1 MSKQVNQ
8 NQTGGQEKVRLMSSI
23 TFKVV
28 LCSIIT
34 SLLTATAMTYT
45 YAPSM
50 EKNGLDE
57 KIVNHTLVIAIING
71 MIVLVVSAVI
81 CFFISKMITK
91 PLKTLAMNLQK
102 IAGMDFSVNDNQ
114 KKLDM
119 RKDESGVMSRAVR
132 ALRIS
137 LGQVV
142 GQLKSEVNDLYETTS
157 SIAEAT
163 KENARMM
170 EQVESAI
177 AEIASGANSQALET
191 QKATENVIYIGSMI
205 EDTGKQVVDL
215 NSNANAMQ
223 VAGEGAMNNLIQLGE
238 INVKTQEAIEKIY
251 EQTWNTNIS
260 AMKIKEAAGIITS
273 IAEETNLLSLNASIE
288 AARAGEQGRGFAVV
302 AAQIQKLAE
311 QSNESAKEIAE
322 IIESLIKDSEE
333 AVCTMDNVKEI
344 IAEQSANVKR
354 TGDGFG
360 EVKQGIAN
368 SIDSVRIMY
377 ESIENMDN
385 ARVNVVDGVQNLT
398 AIAEE
403 NAASTEETSA
413 SVEEVNMT
421 IQNLEEQTARL
432 DKIAADLDQFMSRFR
447 L

>member
-1 MSKQVNQ
+1 MGSTTNKN
-8 NQTGGQEKVRLMSSI
+8 GQEKVGLLSSI

-28 LCSIIT
+28 LCAIIT
-34 SLLTATAMTYT
+34 SCLTATAMTYT
-45 YAPSM
+45 YAPRM
-50 EKNGLDE
+50 KRLGVDEKDINTIIGVAVINGLMVL
-57 KIVNHTLVIAIING
+57 IVSVI
-71 MIVLVVSAVI
+71 I
-81 CFFISKMITK
+81 CFFISKMITG
-91 PLKTLAMNLQK
+91 PLKILALNLQK
-102 IAGMDFSVNDNQ
+102 IARLDFSVNENQ
-114 KKLDM
+114 KKLDL
-119 RKDESGVMSRAVR
+119 RKDEAGVMSRAVR
-132 ALRIS
+132 SLRLS

-142 GQLKSEVNDLYETTS
+142 GQLKTEVNDLHETTS

-177 AEIASGANSQALET
+177 AEIAAGANSQALET
-191 QKATENVIYIGSMI
+191 QKATENVIYIGNMI

-215 NSNANAMQ
+215 NGNANAMQ
-223 VAGEGAMNNLIQLGE
+223 TAGEGAMNNLAQLDE
-238 INVKTQEAIEKIY
+238 INGKTQVAIEKIY

-260 AMKIKEAAGIITS
+260 AMKIREAAGIITS

-322 IIESLIKDSEE
+322 IIESLIKDSEI
-333 AVCTMDNVKEI
+333 AVSTMDNVKEI
-344 IAEQSANVKR
+344 INEQSANVKR
-354 TGDGFG
+354 TSEGFG
-360 EVKQGIAN
+360 EVKQGIAK

-398 AIAEE
+398 AIAQE

-421 IQNLEEQTARL
+421 IQNLEEQTAKL
-432 DKIAADLDQFMSRFR
+432 DKIAGDLDQFMGRFR